1 MWNLGDREQPAIYRT
16 QFIARMIEFA
26 DKQNLIIELVYYPPY
41 HSKYNRIE
49 RCWSALERHWNG
61 TQLRTLDKVVGWAKS
76 MTWNALSP
84 IVSVA
89 IKVYAKGV
97 KLTRKAFAKLA
108 TRLQR
113 TAGIERW
120 SVRIVPY
127 QIIQ

>member
-1 MWNLGDREQPAIYRT
+1 M
-16 QFIARMIEFA
+16 ARIVEFA

-61 TQLRTLDKVVGWAKS
+61 TQLCTRDKAVGWAKT
-76 MTWNALSP
+76 MTWNALAP

-89 IKVYAKGV
+89 TKVYAKGV
-97 KLTRKAFAKLA
+97 KLTRKAFARLA
-108 TRLQR
+108 SRLQR

-120 SVRIVPY
+120 SVRIVPRPC
-127 QIIQ
+127 IQ